1 MKFEIKRNPSQDI
14 EVLSFEI
21 VEAEKPSIWKHWK
34 ALGIAALAGCL
45 LTGAGCVWF
54 CQHDLGKLEVEL
66 KTDRSTTVV
75 LRSKD
80 EQERNGKGSDGIAPT
95 SD

>member
-1 MKFEIKRNPSQDI
+1 MKFEIKRDPSKDI
-14 EVLSFEI
+14 EVYSFEI

-34 ALGIAALAGCL
+34 ALGIAALVGCL
-45 LTGAGCVWF
+45 IAGAGFIWL
-54 CQHDLGKLEVEL
+54 CQHDLGKLNVEL

-80 EQERNGKGSDGIAPT
+80 EQERNSTGSDGIAPT
-95 SD
+95 RY

>member
-1 MKFEIKRNPSQDI
+1 MKFEIKRDSSKDI
-14 EVLSFEI
+14 EVYSFEI

-34 ALGIAALAGCL
+34 ALGVAALVGCL
-45 LTGAGCVWF
+45 IAGAGFIWL
-54 CQHDLGKLEVEL
+54 CQHDLGKLNVEL
-66 KTDRSTTVV
+66 KTDRSITVV

-95 SD
+95 SH

>member
-1 MKFEIKRNPSQDI
+1 MKFEIKRDPSKDI
-14 EVLSFEI
+14 EVYSFEI

-34 ALGIAALAGCL
+34 ALGMAALVGCL
-45 LTGAGCVWF
+45 ITGVGFIWL
-54 CQHDLGKLEVEL
+54 CQQDLGKLNVEL

-80 EQERNGKGSDGIAPT
+80 EQERNSTGSDGIATPRH
-95 SD
+95 